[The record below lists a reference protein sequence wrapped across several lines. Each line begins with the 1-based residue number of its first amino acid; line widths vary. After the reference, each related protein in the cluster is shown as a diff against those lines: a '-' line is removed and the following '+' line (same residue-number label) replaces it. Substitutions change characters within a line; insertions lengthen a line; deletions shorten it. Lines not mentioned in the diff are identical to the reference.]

1 MPTYGYADVQS
12 RITPLMRKVQE
23 TGLPPRVDSAWLP
36 SIGFNKSNDPSLIR
50 VLKQI
55 GFVEGTG
62 VPSPRWQCYRDRQA
76 APMVLAEGI
85 RDGYSDLFKIYPSA
99 EQQAEA
105 DLEDFF
111 ASNTTAGELA
121 RRRMVLTFL
130 ALCSLA
136 DFSQSDGSLQGEVD
150 RPQSETPKPGVQ
162 PEDEDGISR
171 GRVSLHIDLQIHISP
186 EASTEQIDQIF
197 ASIAKH
203 LYDK

>member
-1 MPTYGYADVQS
+1 MATYGYADVQS

-23 TGLPPRVDSAWLP
+23 TGLPSRVDSAWLA
-36 SIGFNKSNDPSLIR
+36 SIGFNKSNDPSLTR

-62 VPSPRWQCYRDRQA
+62 VPSPRWQRYRDKQA
-76 APMVLAEGI
+76 APIVLAEAI

-121 RRRMVLTFL
+121 RRRMVRTFQ

-136 DFSQSDGSLQGEVD
+136 DFSEADDTSQEEQPAEGTS
-150 RPQSETPKPGVQ
+150 PQRGPTAAVPPTKAQ
-162 PEDEDGISR
+162 PT
-171 GRVSLHIDLQIHISP
+171 VHVDLQIHISP
-186 EASTEQIDQIF
+186 DAGPEQIDQIF
-197 ASIAKH
+197 ASMAKH